1 MSSITAIATGPDSWD
16 FYSSERDVFLAS
28 GELNEFDSNK
38 GVCSF
43 QWQLSEF
50 DGEEVEY
57 SEIAT
62 FVASDVIF
70 GRKLHQVKTAV
81 YLHDAGGRAAFESAG
96 FLVGREFGAGGKRAV
111 RLTCDRYD
119 LVRNLCEALMG
130 EHLDLE
136 VWKFGYD
143 SAKKR
148 LGACHWDDH
157 RLTVSRYLVDLHS
170 LDEID
175 QVMRHEIAHALAGSN
190 AGHGPKWKKLATS
203 IGYRHK
209 KISGEQIG
217 DATAKLIGTCPSGH
231 KVYRHRR
238 PKSVMSCSRCS
249 GSFDRRYLITWASR
263 Q

>member
-16 FYSSERDVFLAS
+16 FYSSERDAFLAS
-28 GELNEFDSNK
+28 GELSEFDVDK
-38 GVCSF
+38 RVCSF
-43 QWQLSEF
+43 RWEISEAP
-50 DGEEVEY
+50 GEDNEY

-62 FVASDVIF
+62 FVAGEVIF

-96 FLVGREFGAGGKRAV
+96 FLTGREFGVGNKRSV

-119 LVRNLCEALMG
+119 LVRNLCESLMKR
-130 EHLDLE
+130 HLDLT
-136 VWKFGYD
+136 VWEFGFD
-143 SAKKR
+143 SAKRR
-148 LGACHWDDH
+148 LGACHWENH
-157 RLTVSRYLVDLHS
+157 RLTVSRYLVDLHT

-190 AGHGPKWKKLATS
+190 AGHGPKWRKLATS
-203 IGYRHK
+203 IGYRHV
-209 KISGEQIG
+209 KISGDQIG

-238 PKSVMSCSRCS
+238 PKTVMSCSRCS

-263 Q
+263 